1 METRHAVAALAA
13 LAQDSRLDVFR
24 LLVRAGAAGL
34 PAGQVAER
42 LDIPAATLSFHL
54 SQLKHAG
61 LVHARRDGRLQI
73 YAVNY
78 NAMNALMGFLTENCC
93 AGDACSVPVCDPAT
107 TTVTRKGARR

>member
-1 METRHAVAALAA
+1 
-13 LAQDSRLDVFR
+13 VFR

-54 SQLKHAG
+54 SQFKHAG

-78 NAMNALMGFLTENCC
+78 DAMNALMGFLTENCC
-93 AGDACSVPVCDPAT
+93 AGDMCSAPVCTTAT
-107 TTVTRKGARR
+107 APVIRTNVTRKGARR